1 MEAELLRLGVQGVV
15 PVRWELSKSDDH
27 GTLTGWASV
36 YNSVDQQDDVVVRGA
51 FTKSLAEW
59 KTSKRVVQLT
69 MDHENG
75 VRGTIGSM
83 QDAQDTP
90 YGLKTTFKFAST
102 QDAQNARTLAREGHV
117 NGLSIFGAIVNKS
130 IEMVDSRPVRVLRE
144 VALMSVGLT
153 PLPAHTKALVT
164 KAGSLLSI
172 EDTDEEL
179 PDVWVSDMR
188 AALGITSVRVR
199 SVAVKTL
206 VMDQFG
212 QTVPGNSSTEE
223 GTQPDG
229 EPVPSHDNGAST
241 FALDLING
249 PASGSPG
256 SEPDTDSLAEHLL
269 ASVDLATHT
278 AGLASLEDELRSM

>member
-69 MDHENG
+69 
-75 VRGTIGSM
+75 M

-278 AGLASLEDELRSM
+278 AGLASLEDELKSM